1 LSICQKKNGGKSE
14 KFLGGNKMQISFC
27 GAAQTVTGSCYLI
40 ETGAKRFIVDCGMF
54 QGNKELRMLNR
65 QHFRFNPGE
74 LDFMLLTHAH
84 IDHSGLIPK
93 LCKEGFKSPIYATK
107 ATVDLCQIALPDSG
121 HIQEQEAQWRS
132 RKNTRRGL
140 AGEEPVYTAADALAC
155 LEYFKAVDYQTE
167 LEPLPGIRVRFS
179 DAGHILGSAIIEVWV
194 EEAGV
199 TTKVVFSGDLGQ
211 QNQPIIQ
218 DPTVIEAA
226 DYLLVESTYG
236 NRFHEDNQDKVQLLK
251 QIVLESIGGKG
262 NLIIPSFAIGRT
274 QDLLY
279 HLRNLFLDGQIP
291 HVPVYIDSPM
301 AVSVTEIYRN
311 NPGYYDEPTL
321 QMLQNGHSPFEFPE
335 LHFIR
340 TADESKAL
348 NETIKG
354 AIIISASGMCDAGR
368 ILHHLKHNLWRPEA
382 HILFVGY
389 QAEGTLGRRLLEG
402 ATVVKIFGEAVN
414 VQAKVHS
421 IDGFSAHA
429 DQKGLLEWLQ
439 GFKQKPRNIFVVHG
453 ETTAQQE
460 FASIIKQ
467 TLGVETQIP
476 GLGDCFTLGA
486 VAHQEGQVK
495 VFTPSPR
502 LATYYGVDRVVTDL
516 EHAVLNLHNR
526 IQQADVKQTAGD
538 ITTMKRLL
546 VELERLLNNSD
557 KVS

>member
-1 LSICQKKNGGKSE
+1 
-14 KFLGGNKMQISFC
+14 MQISFC

-40 ETGAKRFIVDCGMF
+40 EAGTKRFLVDCGMF
-54 QGNKELRMLNR
+54 QGNKELRAINR
-65 QHFRFNPGE
+65 QPFQFNPGE

-84 IDHSGLIPK
+84 IDHAGLIPK
-93 LCKEGFKSPIYATK
+93 LCKEGFKNPVYATK
-107 ATVDLCQIALPDSG
+107 ATVDLCRIALPDAG
-121 HIQEQEAQWRS
+121 HIQELDAEWRS

-140 AGEEPVYTAADALAC
+140 PAEEPVYTAADALAC
-155 LEYFKAVDYQTE
+155 LEYFKAVDYRTE
-167 LEPLPGIRVRFS
+167 FEPAPGIRVCFS
-179 DAGHILGSAIIEVWV
+179 DAGHILGSAIIELWV
-194 EEAGV
+194 EEAGI

-211 QNQPIIQ
+211 RNQPIIQ

-226 DYLLVESTYG
+226 DYLLIESTYG
-236 NRFHEDNQDKVQLLK
+236 NRLHEDNQDKVQLLK
-251 QIVLESIGGKG
+251 QIILESIGSKG

-279 HLRNLFLDGQIP
+279 YLRNLLLDGQIP

-301 AVSVTEIYRN
+301 AVSVTETYRN
-311 NPGYYDEPTL
+311 NPGYYDDPTL

-340 TADESKAL
+340 TAEESKAL
-348 NETIKG
+348 NETTKG

-402 ATVVKIFGEAVN
+402 AKVVKIFGEALN
-414 VQAKVHS
+414 VQARIHS
-421 IDGFSAHA
+421 IGGFSAHA

-453 ETTAQQE
+453 EITSQQE
-460 FASIIKQ
+460 LAALIKQ
-467 TLGVETQIP
+467 TLGIETQIP
-476 GLGDCFTLGA
+476 GLGECFTLGA
-486 VAHQEGQVK
+486 VTHRKAPVTA
-495 VFTPSPR
+495 FTPSPQ

-516 EHAVLNLHNR
+516 EHAVLNLHHR
-526 IQQADVKQTAGD
+526 IQQADVKQTAGE
-538 ITTMKRLL
+538 IAMMKQLL
-546 VELERLLNNSD
+546 AELETLLNNSD